1 MDFIGVAD
9 AAQHVED
16 RVALLKFHLR
26 FGENRAARRND
37 ARPLRVQIHALVH
50 CRVAADGDEDLVFAL
65 LRRLVLRILL
75 GVLLRRLL
83 GLGVLVFFGR
93 IVRLI
98 VLFLIGIRLLRVLDR
113 LLDRVQVRFFL
124 ILRLADALAHA
135 ALRAGWTARV
145 RLQRHFLLRLVRGE
159 TLL

>member
-1 MDFIGVAD
+1 M
-9 AAQHVED
+9 
-16 RVALLKFHLR
+16 
-26 FGENRAARRND
+26 
-37 ARPLRVQIHALVH
+37 
-50 CRVAADGDEDLVFAL
+50 FAL

-98 VLFLIGIRLLRVLDR
+98 VLFLIGIRPLRVLDR

-124 ILRLADALAHA
+124 ILRLPDALAHA
-135 ALRAGWTARV
+135 ALRVGRTAC
-145 RLQRHFLLRLVRGE
+145 LGL
-159 TLL
+159 